1 MPAEDRTLSLS
12 FHGRVIDHLGLEMYQ
27 SPVAAVAELVS
38 NAWDADAESVEID
51 LPRELAADAELVVSD
66 DGIGMSFFECQ
77 RRFLNVGYNRRGED
91 PMRTSPGGRPLL
103 GRKGIGKFAGFGIA
117 QTVEVESICTERWQ
131 VQVETPDGELRILR
145 HFPAEIEIAE
155 IRDDRIGVRDVE
167 SGRIESIELTEDPGG
182 EINVAYLP
190 PGERT
195 VFRMDLEA
203 LRGAPDEYVG
213 TSEHEITVVAYEP
226 PDESRADH
234 HGTTIRL
241 RDLTVDRRPSPA
253 VFGRSMARRF
263 LLLERSEGFTVT
275 VDGEAISTEDDA
287 ERVEFDYPTDYS
299 ANERPPGLTVEDGW
313 GLETLAS
320 GDTVRWR
327 FVFYKE
333 PVPDEELSGVSVFA
347 HGKLAQR
354 PFFFNL
360 AGGLGGQTGM
370 HYLSGRVEADFVDE
384 RDADLISTERQRINW
399 ERPETAPLRNWG
411 QQRIRTLLRLWQ
423 DRRAEEKVRMMEERL
438 EPFAQRLG
446 RLPRAERR
454 VVERAMKSVARIQTL
469 SSQQYAEFAI
479 AMLTAWEAGRL
490 HDLIDQ
496 LAETDDLNEAQ
507 LLAVLGEARVLT
519 ALHTAEKVRSQVEL
533 VEGLRKRVDDR
544 ELENAVRDYIAEN
557 PWLLGP
563 DWETFLKERGVDH
576 LVREAA
582 DESGLSDD
590 DDWNGRVDLALAA
603 GDNLLVVE
611 FMRPGLAVD
620 WGHIERYNRY
630 IDILRAKV
638 AAAAGQFRRVRGL
651 LVADRLERRTGM
663 QGRITQIRGFDM
675 DVVDWAGLL
684 ARAESQWRDFLELLR
699 ERAPEDE
706 RLAAVIDGASE
717 PDPETEE
724 EE

>member
-1 MPAEDRTLSLS
+1 MPVEERTLSLS
-12 FHGRVIDHLGLEMYQ
+12 FHGRVIDHFGLEMYQ

-38 NAWDADAESVEID
+38 NAWDADAEHVEVR
-51 LPRELAADAELVVSD
+51 LPAELTPNAELIIQD

-77 RRFLNVGYNRRGED
+77 RRFLNVGYNRRGKD
-91 PMRTSPGGRPLL
+91 PTRTSPGGRPLL

-117 QTVEVESICTERWQ
+117 QTVEVESISTERYQ
-131 VQVETPDGELRILR
+131 VQGRDRDGELRTLR

-155 IRDDRIGVRDVE
+155 IRDNWIDVRVVE
-167 SGRIESIELTEDPGG
+167 SGRIDSIELTEDLVT
-182 EINVAYLP
+182 EIAVTYLS

-195 VFRMDLEA
+195 VFRMDLES

-226 PDESRADH
+226 PDDSRADD

-275 VDGEAISTEDDA
+275 VDSQAISAEEDA
-287 ERVEFDYPTDYS
+287 ERVEFDYPTDYRDDELPS
-299 ANERPPGLTVEDGW
+299 GLTVEDGW

-333 PVPDEELSGVSVFA
+333 PVPDEELSGIAVFA

-360 AGGLGGQTGM
+360 TGGFGGQTGM

-384 RDADLISTERQRINW
+384 MGTDLISTERQRINW
-399 ERPETAPLRNWG
+399 ERPETAELRDWG
-411 QQRIRTLLRLWQ
+411 QTRIRTLLRLWQ
-423 DRRAEEKVRMMEERL
+423 DRRAEEKVRLMEERL
-438 EPFAQRLG
+438 EPFARRLG
-446 RLPRAERR
+446 RLPGSERK

-469 SSQQYAEFAI
+469 SIAQFTEFAT

-496 LAETDDLNEAQ
+496 LADSEQLDEAQ
-507 LLAVLGEARVLT
+507 LLVVLGEAKVLT

-533 VEGLRKRVDDR
+533 VEGLRRRVEER
-544 ELENAVRDYIAEN
+544 ELENAVRDYIAAN

-563 DWETFLKERGVDH
+563 DWETFVKERGIDH

-582 DESGLSDD
+582 NEAGLDQD
-590 DDWNGRVDLALAA
+590 DDWNGRVDLVLAA

-611 FMRPGLAVD
+611 FMRPGLSVD
-620 WGHIERYNRY
+620 WDHTDRFNRY
-630 IDILRAKV
+630 INILREKIS
-638 AAAAGQFRRVRGL
+638 AAAGQFRRVRGL

-663 QGRITQIRGFDM
+663 QTRIDQLRGSDM
-675 DVVDWAGLL
+675 DVTDWGGLL
-684 ARAESQWRDFLELLR
+684 ARAEGQWRDFLELLR
-699 ERAPEDE
+699 DRAPEDE
-706 RLAAVIDGASE
+706 RLSALIDGAAS
-717 PDPETEE
+717 EE
-724 EE
+724 E